1 MKKLKV
7 MLIFILIIIVFVI
20 AKKFQRIENGFGM
33 VTVSPAFELD
43 GKGKNVDSIAFWETP
58 DSSST
63 LMFVTAKDNDL
74 LEVWQYPFQGNELPP
89 IEFPSTVN
97 GVVVDQEMDL
107 LYVTESGSKK
117 VNVFSLP
124 DFRPLKEFGQGILG
138 GGETN
143 IEILKHTNGQTY
155 VYVTDDFNVHWF
167 EATFG
172 TYLGKFSPPVSSI
185 ETVLADDF
193 YQIILVPEEQGSSG
207 NPGIYAY
214 NPDGTIFEKNDT
226 NRFGNN
232 GEFNSDEEG
241 ILLYTFP
248 SSGKEDDGSGFMVI
262 SDQKSSQT
270 DFEFF
275 DRQTWKHMGTLR
287 IEGVSNTDGIAS
299 TQKALPDY
307 PMGLFVAIND
317 DSTTVGVGWDI
328 IFKETGLMSSAINLL
343 ERAVQ
348 SETFT
353 VAKVHFEQN
362 ATDEDVEVVF
372 EVKGTDEGL
381 AKLTV
386 VSPDDRLVINFM
398 APDASTLGIRQFRFE
413 SPEPKNVESLKS
425 AYPEGQYTFTGITEG
440 GNKLE
445 GKSILNHTLPSTTS
459 FLTPSAEA
467 KDVAVRDVKITW
479 TPVKNVAAY
488 IVYVEQ
494 DELDVNITAKL
505 PNSVTTFAVPNDF
518 LIPATEYQLGIGTVT
533 AEGNIS
539 FIETNFTTVKQ

>member
-1 MKKLKV
+1 MKKLKIILV
-7 MLIFILIIIVFVI
+7 IILIIIVLAI
-20 AKKFQRIENGFGM
+20 TKKFQQVENGFGI

-58 DSSST
+58 DSSEIF
-63 LMFVTAKDNDL
+63 MFVTAKDNNL

-89 IEFPSTVN
+89 IEFPSKVN
-97 GVVVDQEMDL
+97 GVVVDQDMDL

-124 DFRPLKEFGQGILG
+124 DFQPLKEFGQGILG
-138 GGETN
+138 EGETN
-143 IEILKHTNGQTY
+143 IDILKHKNGQTF
-155 VYVTDDFNVHWF
+155 VYVTDNHNVHWF
-167 EATFG
+167 EASFG

-193 YQIILVPEEQGSSG
+193 FQIILVPEEQGPSG

-214 NPDGTIFEKNDT
+214 DPDGIIFEKNGT
-226 NRFGNN
+226 NRFGNS

-262 SDQKSSQT
+262 SDQKDSLT

-275 DRQTWKHMGTLR
+275 DRQTWEHMGTLR

-307 PMGLFVAIND
+307 PMGLFAAIND
-317 DSTTVGVGWDI
+317 DNTTVGVGWDT
-328 IFKETGLMSSAINLL
+328 IFKETGLINNVISLP
-343 ERAVQ
+343 EGAAQ
-348 SETFT
+348 SESFT

-362 ATDEDVEVVF
+362 ATDEDIEVVF
-372 EVKGTDEGL
+372 EVKGRNEGL

-386 VSPDDRLVINFM
+386 VSPDDRLVINFN
-398 APDASTLGIRQFRFE
+398 APDPSTLGIRQFRFE

-425 AYPEGQYTFTGITEG
+425 AYPEGLYSFTGITESG
-440 GNKLE
+440 VKLE
-445 GKSILNHTLPSTTS
+445 GKSILKHTLPAVSS
-459 FLTPSAEA
+459 FMIPSAKA
-467 KDVAVRDVKITW
+467 TNVAIKDVRITW

-505 PNSVTTFAVPNDF
+505 PNSITTFALPNDF

-533 AEGNIS
+533 EEGNIS
-539 FIETNFTTVKQ
+539 YIETNFTTVEQ